1 MKRTLQV
8 LSAIF
13 VLTTASVSSSQAQV
27 NVSVGV
33 NIGAQPMWAPV
44 GYESADYYYLPDIEC
59 YYYVPRHQF
68 VYLNGPNWVFSYN
81 LPARCSN
88 YDLYSG
94 YKVVCREPRPYMNFY
109 HDREVY
115 ARYRGYYGHQQVWR
129 DYHRGGGPGYYGGG
143 YDHPRGN
150 AWGHEHERGWERR
163 EREGWEHGRG
173 GGWEHG
179 HGRGHDRW

>member
-1 MKRTLQV
+1 MKRTLSI
-8 LSAIF
+8 LSAIV

-44 GYESADYYYLPDIEC
+44 GYESAEYYYLPDIEC
-59 YYYVPRHQF
+59 YYYVPRRQF

-81 LPARCSN
+81 LPSRCRG

-94 YKVVCREPRPYMNFY
+94 YKVVCNEPRPYMNFY
-109 HDREVY
+109 HDRVVY
-115 ARYRGYYGHQQVWR
+115 ARYRGYYGHQPVWR
-129 DYHRGGGPGYYGGG
+129 DYRGGGPRYYEDG

-150 AWGHEHERGWERR
+150 AWGHERGRGWEEHGRGGWDHERGWER
-163 EREGWEHGRG
+163 HGRD
-173 GGWEHG
+173 
-179 HGRGHDRW
+179 HDRD